1 MRAEYETLSVA
12 LIFLDELPRSRSI
25 NSDDLLSPGLDEKN
39 GSTLESPLVRIV
51 MQNLREDSGIKTR
64 PARAL

>member
-51 MQNLREDSGIKTR
+51 MQNLREDSGIKPR